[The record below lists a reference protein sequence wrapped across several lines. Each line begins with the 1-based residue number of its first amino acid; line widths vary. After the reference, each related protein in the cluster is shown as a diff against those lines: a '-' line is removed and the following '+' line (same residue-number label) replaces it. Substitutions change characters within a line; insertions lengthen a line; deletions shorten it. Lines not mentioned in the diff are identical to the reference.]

1 LASNLSLILPGK
13 FQQKSDSPS
22 DDRLVL
28 DLSEKNEKSST
39 ESLTL
44 KEPLSDQPEEQDD
57 GEKKAEDFHQNIAE
71 TFKINGPA
79 EIRSNV
85 ERLTDTLWAELLKDT
100 NLQVSSLVK
109 SKPKNTEKPP
119 ESIPAVS
126 SPVSSPVKNRML
138 GPTSPRS
145 KPQDLMLTTF
155 DISPESSDNSPVET
169 QPDLGEDKFEAESQ
183 GLDDD
188 QFFDDDFGLSAI
200 REEAESLRLQQ
211 LKVEE
216 EIARLQSQEAE
227 QKAIAVRQIP
237 NKPPPPYIPPA
248 RPPKPQLP
256 KQFIPHSTDH
266 LSAIIDLSLASI
278 YSARLRGEDISK
290 VEVDLG
296 GLDIPEELAE
306 VEVVALEQYHEMLV
320 DLVREKVERIYRDE
334 GVEQNPPWMPA
345 KPVKKLKFLVPK
357 SLETLSERVKKQM
370 HSDFGLVGR
379 VERESLLVRW
389 AGKKRDRVDEILVR
403 ELQEEEEVWT
413 DFAVDEVEVKDQLVD
428 TLVLELIQDTATTFN
443 DVFKRKQKHKK

>member
-1 LASNLSLILPGK
+1 
-13 FQQKSDSPS
+13 
-22 DDRLVL
+22 
-28 DLSEKNEKSST
+28 
-39 ESLTL
+39 
-44 KEPLSDQPEEQDD
+44 
-57 GEKKAEDFHQNIAE
+57 
-71 TFKINGPA
+71 
-79 EIRSNV
+79 
-85 ERLTDTLWAELLKDT
+85 
-100 NLQVSSLVK
+100 
-109 SKPKNTEKPP
+109 
-119 ESIPAVS
+119 
-126 SPVSSPVKNRML
+126 
-138 GPTSPRS
+138 
-145 KPQDLMLTTF
+145 
-155 DISPESSDNSPVET
+155 
-169 QPDLGEDKFEAESQ
+169 
-183 GLDDD
+183 LDDD

-296 GLDIPEELAE
+296 GLDKPEELAE
-306 VEVVALEQYHEMLV
+306 VEVAALEQYHEMLV

-443 DVFKRKQKHKK
+443 DVFKRKQKNKK